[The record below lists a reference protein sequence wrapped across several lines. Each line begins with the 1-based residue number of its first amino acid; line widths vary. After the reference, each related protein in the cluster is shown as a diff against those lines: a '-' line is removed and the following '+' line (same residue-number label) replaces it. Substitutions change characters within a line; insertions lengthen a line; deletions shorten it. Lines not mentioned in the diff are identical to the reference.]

1 MLFGYFVLQIDQD
14 TILRGII
21 TMKLI
26 DFMDMAH
33 LQKIQDAFS
42 DATGL
47 AAIAVDAEGNYI
59 TKGSNFTDFC
69 MKHTRNCQEGARRCQ
84 KCDTTG
90 QGVYECHAG
99 LMDFSIDILLNG
111 EYLGKMIGGQVLPH
125 EPDEDKF
132 SSIAQELGID
142 PDAYVRAVKKVPV
155 RPEKSIRA
163 AAALLEDVVNRTVL
177 EEYMNN
183 TEYKKI
189 KIWEQELAN
198 ATDTVARI
206 KQNTKELQ
214 SISSKQ
220 TIMALNA
227 SIETA
232 RVGAAGAGF
241 GIIAKQMEVFSKQ
254 SSEIYKKITE
264 DANQI
269 SESITK
275 MNQT

>member
-1 MLFGYFVLQIDQD
+1 
-14 TILRGII
+14 
-21 TMKLI
+21 MKLT
-26 DFMDMAH
+26 DFMDMVH

-69 MKHTRNCQEGARRCQ
+69 MKHTRGCQEGARRCQ
-84 KCDTTG
+84 KCDATG

-99 LMDFSIDILLNG
+99 LMDFSIDIVLKG
-111 EYLGKMIGGQVLPH
+111 EKLGKMIGGQVLPKA
-125 EPDEDKF
+125 PDTEKF
-132 SSIAQELGID
+132 TAIAQELGIN
-142 PDAYVRAVKKVPV
+142 PDSYVRAVNKVPI
-155 RPEKSIRA
+155 RPENSIRA
-163 AAALLEDVVNRTVL
+163 AAALLDDVVNRAVL
-177 EEYMNN
+177 QEYLNA

-189 KIWEQELAN
+189 KVWEEEIAN
-198 ATDTVARI
+198 ATETVARI
-206 KQNTKELQ
+206 KQNTKELE
-214 SISSKQ
+214 SIASKQ

-232 RVGAAGAGF
+232 RVGAVGAGF
-241 GIIAKQMEVFSKQ
+241 GIIAKQMGDFSKL
-254 SSEIYKKITE
+254 SADIYKKITE
-264 DANQI
+264 DANKI

>member
-1 MLFGYFVLQIDQD
+1 
-14 TILRGII
+14 
-21 TMKLI
+21 MKLT

-69 MKHTRNCQEGARRCQ
+69 MKHTRGCSEGARRCQ
-84 KCDTTG
+84 QCDATG
-90 QGVYECHAG
+90 QGTYECHAG
-99 LMDFSIDILLNG
+99 LMDFSIDIVLNG
-111 EYLGKMIGGQVLPH
+111 EKLGKMIGGQVLPQA
-125 EPDEDKF
+125 PDEDKF
-132 SSIAQELGID
+132 AAIAQELGID
-142 PDAYVRAVKKVPV
+142 PEQYIRAVRKVPV

-163 AAALLEDVVNRTVL
+163 AAALLDDVVNRAVL
-177 EEYMNN
+177 QEYMDA

-189 KIWEQELAN
+189 RVWEEEIAN
-198 ATDTVARI
+198 ATGTVARI
-206 KQNTKELQ
+206 KENTRELQ
-214 SISSKQ
+214 SIASKQ

-232 RVGAAGAGF
+232 RVGAVGAGF
-241 GIIAKQMEVFSKQ
+241 GIIAKQMGAFSKQ
-254 SSEIYKKITE
+254 SAEIYKKITE
-264 DANQI
+264 DANII
-269 SESITK
+269 SESIHK

>member
-1 MLFGYFVLQIDQD
+1 
-14 TILRGII
+14 
-21 TMKLI
+21 MKLI

-69 MKHTRNCQEGARRCQ
+69 MKHTRGCSEGAKRCQ
-84 KCDTTG
+84 KCDATG
-90 QGVYECHAG
+90 QGTYECHAG
-99 LMDFSIDILLNG
+99 LMDFSIDIVLNG
-111 EYLGKMIGGQVLPH
+111 EKLGKMIGGQVLPQ

-132 SSIAQELGID
+132 TSIAQELGID
-142 PDAYVRAVKKVPV
+142 PAQYIRAVKKVPV

-163 AAALLEDVVNRTVL
+163 AAALLDDVVNRAVL
-177 EEYMNN
+177 QEYMDK
-183 TEYKKI
+183 TEYQKI
-189 KIWEQELAN
+189 HVWEEELAN
-198 ATDTVARI
+198 ATSTVARI
-206 KQNTKELQ
+206 KENTRELQ
-214 SISSKQ
+214 SIASKQ

-232 RVGAAGAGF
+232 RVGAVGAGF
-241 GIIAKQMEVFSKQ
+241 GIIAKQMGDFSKL
-254 SSEIYKKITE
+254 SADIYKKITE
-264 DANQI
+264 DANMI
-269 SESITK
+269 SDSINK

>member
-1 MLFGYFVLQIDQD
+1 
-14 TILRGII
+14 
-21 TMKLI
+21 MKLV

-69 MKHTRNCQEGARRCQ
+69 MKHTRGCSEGARRCQ
-84 KCDTTG
+84 QCDATG
-90 QGVYECHAG
+90 EGTYECHAG
-99 LMDFSIDILLNG
+99 LMDFSIDIVLNG
-111 EYLGKMIGGQVLPH
+111 EKLGKMIGGQVLPQ

-132 SSIAQELGID
+132 TSIAQELGID
-142 PDAYVRAVKKVPV
+142 PSQYIRAVKKVPV

-163 AAALLEDVVNRTVL
+163 AAALLDDVVNRAVL
-177 EEYMNN
+177 QEYMDK
-183 TEYKKI
+183 TEYQKI
-189 KIWEQELAN
+189 HVWEEEIAN
-198 ATDTVARI
+198 ATSTVARI
-206 KQNTKELQ
+206 KENTRELQ
-214 SISSKQ
+214 SIASKQ

-232 RVGAAGAGF
+232 RVGAVGAGF
-241 GIIAKQMEVFSKQ
+241 GIIAKQMGDFSKL
-254 SSEIYKKITE
+254 SADIYKKITE
-264 DANQI
+264 DANKI
-269 SESITK
+269 SESINK